1 MPRIPLAMGRLID
14 QVSKINPSVEVAL
27 TEPDGFRVYRRV
39 KFDAATMKIAGDAL
53 RMVAKDDPR
62 IKVMDSDGIRFVS
75 TIDADRADE
84 FSVLAVQAIL
94 KPTMKVT
101 TKKATPKRERQA
113 ATKKA
118 AKKTAK
124 KS

>member
-1 MPRIPLAMGRLID
+1 MGRLID

-39 KFDAATMKIAGDAL
+39 KFDAKTMKVAGDAL
-53 RMVAKDDPR
+53 RMVANDDPR
-62 IKVMDSDGIRFVS
+62 IKVMDADGGIRFVS
-75 TIDADRADE
+75 TIDADRGDE

-94 KPTMKVT
+94 KPA
-101 TKKATPKRERQA
+101 KKRATPITGQQNTKRVRQA

-118 AKKTAK
+118 KKA
-124 KS
+124 

>member
-14 QVSKINPSVEVAL
+14 QVSKINPKVEVSL
-27 TEPDGFRVYRRV
+27 TESDGFRVYRRV
-39 KFDAATMKIAGDAL
+39 QFDKDTLKVAGDAL
-53 RMVAKDDPR
+53 RLVSANDPR
-62 IKVMDSDGIRFVS
+62 IKQMDADGIRFVS

-84 FSVLAVQAIL
+84 FGLPQVQAIL
-94 KPTMKVT
+94 KPAA
-101 TKKATPKRERQA
+101 KKTTPKRERQA

-118 AKKTAK
+118 SAKKAAK